1 MNNSNII
8 RLRGFL
14 LLAVAAGCSA
24 IMMSGGLAI
33 FALQGSI
40 A

>member
-1 MNNSNII
+1 MTNNLI
-8 RLRGFL
+8 RFRGFL
-14 LLAVAAGCSA
+14 LLAVAVGCSTVL
-24 IMMSGGLAI
+24 MSSGLAI